1 MTKTTSKHEMW
12 LQVTAGRG
20 PAECAWAVVRV
31 AEKILEEA
39 KAASLEAR
47 TLAMEPGPR
56 TGTAQSALLVLRG
69 SSRLE
74 AFVDRWRGTVLWT
87 ARSPFRPEHK
97 RKNWFVGVEVLEPV
111 EENKFLPKDV
121 RFEAMRASGPGGQHV
136 NKTESAIRVTHLP
149 TGLQAVASE
158 ERSQHQNRK
167 LALARLAQKLE
178 AQNLQR
184 SDEASKKRWRAHDKL
199 ERGNPK
205 AVFRLDS

>member
-1 MTKTTSKHEMW
+1 MTKTKHEMW

-20 PAECAWAVVRV
+20 PAECAWAVMRV

-39 KAASLEAR
+39 KAAGVEAQTLEVEAG
-47 TLAMEPGPR
+47 TQP
-56 TGTAQSALLVLRG
+56 GTAQSVLLVLRG
-69 SSRLE
+69 SSSLE
-74 AFVDRWRGTVLWT
+74 EFAGRWRGTVQWT

-111 EENKFLPKDV
+111 EESKFSPKDV
-121 RFEAMRASGPGGQHV
+121 HFEAMRASGPGGQHV
-136 NKTESAIRVTHLP
+136 NRTESAIRVTHLP
-149 TGLQAVASE
+149 SGLQAVASE

-167 LALARLAQKLE
+167 LALARLAQKLA

-205 AVFRLDS
+205 AVFRSDS